1 MTIEQYD
8 NYIFGRVFESFYL
21 HPACLSWRYK
31 TGAAAHG
38 IDFVRM
44 SKAMVTQMN
53 GPIIVVGSA
62 NLDFVCSASKLPL
75 PGETVWGNRFDTFHG
90 GKGAN
95 QAVAASKLGSDV
107 RMVAKLGDDEFGK
120 SLREGLLAA
129 SVNVDDISIA
139 LDTNSGVALI
149 AVDANGQNSII
160 VVPGANKELRPEDLD
175 RCLPQLQAAGMILTQ
190 LEIPLETVEYLGQIA
205 HAAGVPLMLDPAPA
219 RPLPRHILS
228 CVTYL
233 TPNETETAALCG
245 MEADTLT
252 PEMAVEAAETLLGAG
267 AQNVILKMGDRGAFL
282 ATADG
287 QRKMVAAL
295 KVTVLDSTA
304 AGDAFNGGLATA
316 LMRGMALEQA
326 VQFAVAVAAVSV
338 TRSGAQTAM
347 PNADEV
353 ATLLRRQ
360 GADVDVQDMPVR
372 AGASK

>member
-1 MTIEQYD
+1 
-8 NYIFGRVFESFYL
+8 
-21 HPACLSWRYK
+21 
-31 TGAAAHG
+31 
-38 IDFVRM
+38 
-44 SKAMVTQMN
+44 
-53 GPIIVVGSA
+53 
-62 NLDFVCSASKLPL
+62 
-75 PGETVWGNRFDTFHG
+75 VWGNRFDTFHG

-107 RMVAKLGDDEFGK
+107 RMVAKVGDDEFGK
-120 SLREGLLAA
+120 SLRRGLLAA
-129 SVNVDDISIA
+129 SVNVDDVSIA
-139 LDTNSGVALI
+139 LDTTSGVALI

-160 VVPGANKELRPEDLD
+160 VVPGANNALRPEDLD

-190 LEIPLETVEYLGQIA
+190 LEIPLDIVEYLGEIA

-228 CVTYL
+228 SVTYL
-233 TPNETETAALCG
+233 TPNETETAELCG
-245 MEADTLT
+245 LDIDKLT
-252 PEMAVEAAETLLGAG
+252 PEMALEAAETLLSAG

-287 QRKMVAAL
+287 QRKMVPAL

-304 AGDAFNGGLATA
+304 AGDAFNGGLASA

-338 TRSGAQTAM
+338 TRPGAQTAM

-353 ATLLRRQ
+353 TRLLRQQ
-360 GADVDVQDMPVR
+360 GTDVDVQDMPVR
-372 AGASK
+372 AGAGK